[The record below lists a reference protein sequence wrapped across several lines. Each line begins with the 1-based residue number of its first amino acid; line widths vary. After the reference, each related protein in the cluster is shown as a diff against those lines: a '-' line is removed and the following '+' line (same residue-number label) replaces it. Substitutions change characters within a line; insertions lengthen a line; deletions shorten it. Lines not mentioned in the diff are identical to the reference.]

1 MRQFGIA
8 LVIAILSLLGARPA
22 VSHHSRE
29 AYFDMDT
36 LIEFSN
42 VTAVTFKVVNPHS
55 QLVFLVTDDQG
66 NQVEWTA
73 GAMSASHLRRAG
85 VSTDLIRPGDTL
97 TVTGSPSRSDSNVMW
112 LYTVGLPNG
121 DVADLFEAI
130 RSGTDVVRPGGADGS
145 R

>member
-1 MRQFGIA
+1 MRQFGIV
-8 LVIAILSLLGARPA
+8 LLIAILSLLGARPA

-73 GAMSASHLRRAG
+73 GVMSASHLRRAG
-85 VSTDLIRPGDTL
+85 VST
-97 TVTGSPSRSDSNVMW
+97 S
-112 LYTVGLPNG
+112 
-121 DVADLFEAI
+121 
-130 RSGTDVVRPGGADGS
+130 SGYS
-145 R
+145 